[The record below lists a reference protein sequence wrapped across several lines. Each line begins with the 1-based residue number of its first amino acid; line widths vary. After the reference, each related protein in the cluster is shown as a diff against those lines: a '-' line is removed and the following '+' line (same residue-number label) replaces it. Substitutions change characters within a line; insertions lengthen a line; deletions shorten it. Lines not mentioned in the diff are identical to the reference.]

1 VTGFVCSTL
10 KEMIEAVPKIAS
22 LDRAACREHVERR
35 FSPAVMADGYE
46 TAYRRLL
53 ASDAAAA

>member
-1 VTGFVCSTL
+1 
-10 KEMIEAVPKIAS
+10 MIAG
-22 LDRAACREHVERR
+22 LDRAAPGAPVARR

-46 TAYRRLL
+46 RAYRRLL